1 MKKTLPLIFAAAF
14 MLSGCNGGNG
24 ESSQKSPSSTA
35 SSSAVTTETAAA
47 AETATAA
54 KTTAETTVTVTSA
67 PTENASSAVSTTADT
82 SSLIEAGIVPPD
94 GDDAPVQTE
103 VIAPTDVSAGDGSI
117 ELPIIPID

>member
-24 ESSQKSPSSTA
+24 ESSKKSPSSTA
-35 SSSAVTTETAAA
+35 SSAAVTTETAAA

-54 KTTAETTVTVTSA
+54 ETTAETTVTA
-67 PTENASSAVSTTADT
+67 ALTENASSAVSTTADT

-103 VIAPTDVSAGDGSI
+103 VIAPTDVSVGDGSI